1 MFFWEPIFHTF
12 KGAKAKNLPF
22 FGLLRHYKLCTFKIC
37 LKFAIFK
44 ENCLKIRHQSNSV
57 NNEVR
62 DCRQAHVVTK
72 FCFTSSTKIKARKVA
87 PSGRQLQ
94 TSVNI
99 CQKVKYWQFFAKNL
113 AKMAK
118 IQQKATKFCHF
129 CLKNTKICYFPP
141 KMPF

>member
-12 KGAKAKNLPF
+12 KGAKAKNLRF

-72 FCFTSSTKIKARKVA
+72 FCFTSSTKIKV
-87 PSGRQLQ
+87 
-94 TSVNI
+94 
-99 CQKVKYWQFFAKNL
+99 
-113 AKMAK
+113 
-118 IQQKATKFCHF
+118 
-129 CLKNTKICYFPP
+129 
-141 KMPF
+141 